1 MLTPRK
7 KHFADLYLST
17 RNATESAK
25 QAGYSTKTAYSIG
38 SRLLKDVE
46 VKAIIDAGLQQ
57 EHAELTEKT
66 FVKLAMKDYE
76 AVEQDSANRPRFLHL
91 AGQAVGIIKNG
102 SSDSRPNQ
110 TLNITVNKLEVN
122 ALPTGKKWD
131 ELRNILES
139 D

>member
-1 MLTPRK
+1 MLTARK
-7 KHFADLYLST
+7 KSFVDHYLST

-25 QAGYSTKTAYSIG
+25 RAGYSAKTARSLG
-38 SRLLKDVE
+38 SRLLTDVD
-46 VKAIIDAGLQQ
+46 VKALVDEGLKKDS
-57 EHAELTEKT
+57 ERLTEET
-66 FVKLAMKDYE
+66 FVKLAMDDYK

-110 TLNITVNKLEVN
+110 TLNITVNKMEVN